1 MREKIKKLIDVKS
14 IITLTFTIIFNILA
28 LRNKINIDYYV
39 TIYNII
45 IAFYFGTQ
53 TNKKRSK

>member
-28 LRNKINIDYYV
+28 LNNKINIDYYV

-53 TNKKRSK
+53 TNKKE

>member
-1 MREKIKKLIDVKS
+1 MRERIKKLIDVKS

-28 LRNKINIDYYV
+28 LCNKINIDYYV

-53 TNKKRSK
+53 TNKRRK

>member
-1 MREKIKKLIDVKS
+1 MREKLKKLIDVKS

-28 LRNKINIDYYV
+28 LRDKINIDYYV

-53 TNKKRSK
+53 SNKRSE

>member
-1 MREKIKKLIDVKS
+1 MREKLEKLIDVKS

-53 TNKKRSK
+53 TNKRRK

>member
-1 MREKIKKLIDVKS
+1 MREKLKKLIDVKS
-14 IITLTFTIIFNILA
+14 IITLTFTIIFNMLA

-53 TNKKRSK
+53 TNKRSE

>member
-53 TNKKRSK
+53 TNKRSE

>member
-1 MREKIKKLIDVKS
+1 MREKLKKLIDVKS

-53 TNKKRSK
+53 INKRSE

>member
-53 TNKKRSK
+53 TNKKE

>member
-1 MREKIKKLIDVKS
+1 MREKLKNLIDVKS

-53 TNKKRSK
+53 TNKRRK

>member
-1 MREKIKKLIDVKS
+1 MREKLKKLIDVKS

-53 TNKKRSK
+53 TNKKE

>member
-1 MREKIKKLIDVKS
+1 MREKLKKLIDVKS

-53 TNKKRSK
+53 TNKRRK

>member
-1 MREKIKKLIDVKS
+1 MRKKIKKLIDVKS

-53 TNKKRSK
+53 TNKRSE

>member
-1 MREKIKKLIDVKS
+1 MREKLKKLIDVKS

-53 TNKKRSK
+53 TNKRSE

>member
-28 LRNKINIDYYV
+28 LRNKINIDYYI

-53 TNKKRSK
+53 TNKRRK

>member
-53 TNKKRSK
+53 TNKRRK

>member
-1 MREKIKKLIDVKS
+1 MSEKLKKLIDVKS

-28 LRNKINIDYYV
+28 LCDKINIDYYV

-53 TNKKRSK
+53 TNKRSE

>member
-28 LRNKINIDYYV
+28 LCNKINIDYYV

-53 TNKKRSK
+53 TNKRRK

>member
-1 MREKIKKLIDVKS
+1 MREKLEKLIDVKS
-14 IITLTFTIIFNILA
+14 IITLIFTIIFNILA

-53 TNKKRSK
+53 TNKRRK